1 MPTVLKATSEFTS
14 TAAASS
20 AEPPNA
26 NPHGTLWDMLVPI
39 ASLIVFCVLALMYSG
54 GYWGADPKYHTFA
67 SALGNSSAAPSL
79 VWASFGA
86 VGIAFLMYVPRGLVP
101 FTDFMSGLV
110 EGMKLMLPANIILVL
125 AWTLSGVCRD
135 LLQTPLFVQSIVT
148 SGGAE
153 WSIFL
158 PAVIFVIAAVKTD
171 EALTAA
177 LASPCSAVF
186 LLASTLLT
194 VDGLVHRIHDAGK
207 LAVVHIDLVDGLSSR
222 EIAVDSLNALCR
234 PDGIISTRPTLIR
247 RARHRGLLTVQ
258 RAFIL
263 DSLSLTS
270 LSGQLEQGK
279 PDFVEILP
287 GIMPRVIA
295 EISARTQV
303 PVIAGGLLRDKADV
317 MAAMRAGAAAVSTSA
332 PSLWDI

>member
-1 MPTVLKATSEFTS
+1 MHPL
-14 TAAASS
+14 
-20 AEPPNA
+20 AE
-26 NPHGTLWDMLVPI
+26 TLLDEP
-39 ASLIVFCVLALMYSG
+39 
-54 GYWGADPKYHTFA
+54 
-67 SALGNSSAAPSL
+67 
-79 VWASFGA
+79 
-86 VGIAFLMYVPRGLVP
+86 
-101 FTDFMSGLV
+101 
-110 EGMKLMLPANIILVL
+110 
-125 AWTLSGVCRD
+125 
-135 LLQTPLFVQSIVT
+135 
-148 SGGAE
+148 
-153 WSIFL
+153 
-158 PAVIFVIAAVKTD
+158 VIAAVKTD

-222 EIAVDSLNALCR
+222 EIAVDSLNALCH

-317 MAAMRAGAAAVSTSA
+317 MAAMQFPPLRPPCGISEPEQD
-332 PSLWDI
+332 PS

>member
-1 MPTVLKATSEFTS
+1 MHPL
-14 TAAASS
+14 
-20 AEPPNA
+20 AE
-26 NPHGTLWDMLVPI
+26 TLLDEP
-39 ASLIVFCVLALMYSG
+39 
-54 GYWGADPKYHTFA
+54 
-67 SALGNSSAAPSL
+67 
-79 VWASFGA
+79 
-86 VGIAFLMYVPRGLVP
+86 
-101 FTDFMSGLV
+101 
-110 EGMKLMLPANIILVL
+110 
-125 AWTLSGVCRD
+125 
-135 LLQTPLFVQSIVT
+135 
-148 SGGAE
+148 
-153 WSIFL
+153 
-158 PAVIFVIAAVKTD
+158 VIAAVKTD

-222 EIAVDSLNALCR
+222 EIAVDSLNALCH

-317 MAAMRAGAAAVSTSA
+317 MAAMRAGAAAVYTSA

>member
-1 MPTVLKATSEFTS
+1 M
-14 TAAASS
+14 
-20 AEPPNA
+20 
-26 NPHGTLWDMLVPI
+26 
-39 ASLIVFCVLALMYSG
+39 
-54 GYWGADPKYHTFA
+54 
-67 SALGNSSAAPSL
+67 
-79 VWASFGA
+79 
-86 VGIAFLMYVPRGLVP
+86 
-101 FTDFMSGLV
+101 
-110 EGMKLMLPANIILVL
+110 
-125 AWTLSGVCRD
+125 
-135 LLQTPLFVQSIVT
+135 
-148 SGGAE
+148 
-153 WSIFL
+153 
-158 PAVIFVIAAVKTD
+158 IAAVKTD

-222 EIAVDSLNALCR
+222 EIAVDSLNALCH

-295 EISARTQV
+295 EI
-303 PVIAGGLLRDKADV
+303 AGGLLRDKADV

>member
-1 MPTVLKATSEFTS
+1 MHPL
-14 TAAASS
+14 
-20 AEPPNA
+20 AE
-26 NPHGTLWDMLVPI
+26 TLLNEP
-39 ASLIVFCVLALMYSG
+39 
-54 GYWGADPKYHTFA
+54 
-67 SALGNSSAAPSL
+67 
-79 VWASFGA
+79 
-86 VGIAFLMYVPRGLVP
+86 
-101 FTDFMSGLV
+101 
-110 EGMKLMLPANIILVL
+110 
-125 AWTLSGVCRD
+125 
-135 LLQTPLFVQSIVT
+135 
-148 SGGAE
+148 
-153 WSIFL
+153 
-158 PAVIFVIAAVKTD
+158 VIAAVKTD

-222 EIAVDSLNALCR
+222 EIAVDSLNALCH

-295 EISARTQV
+295 EISTRTQV

-317 MAAMRAGAAAVSTSA
+317 MAAMRAGAAADRKSVV
-332 PSLWDI
+332 

>member
-1 MPTVLKATSEFTS
+1 MHPL
-14 TAAASS
+14 
-20 AEPPNA
+20 AE
-26 NPHGTLWDMLVPI
+26 TLLNEP
-39 ASLIVFCVLALMYSG
+39 
-54 GYWGADPKYHTFA
+54 
-67 SALGNSSAAPSL
+67 
-79 VWASFGA
+79 
-86 VGIAFLMYVPRGLVP
+86 
-101 FTDFMSGLV
+101 
-110 EGMKLMLPANIILVL
+110 
-125 AWTLSGVCRD
+125 
-135 LLQTPLFVQSIVT
+135 
-148 SGGAE
+148 
-153 WSIFL
+153 
-158 PAVIFVIAAVKTD
+158 VIAAVKTD

-222 EIAVDSLNALCR
+222 EIAVDSLNALCH

-332 PSLWDI
+332 PGLWDV

>member
-1 MPTVLKATSEFTS
+1 MHPL
-14 TAAASS
+14 
-20 AEPPNA
+20 AE
-26 NPHGTLWDMLVPI
+26 TLLDEP
-39 ASLIVFCVLALMYSG
+39 
-54 GYWGADPKYHTFA
+54 
-67 SALGNSSAAPSL
+67 
-79 VWASFGA
+79 
-86 VGIAFLMYVPRGLVP
+86 
-101 FTDFMSGLV
+101 
-110 EGMKLMLPANIILVL
+110 
-125 AWTLSGVCRD
+125 
-135 LLQTPLFVQSIVT
+135 
-148 SGGAE
+148 
-153 WSIFL
+153 
-158 PAVIFVIAAVKTD
+158 VIAAVKTD

-222 EIAVDSLNALCR
+222 EIAVDSLNALCH

-287 GIMPRVIA
+287 GIIA

>member
-1 MPTVLKATSEFTS
+1 MMPENWPWFTS
-14 TAAASS
+14 T
-20 AEPPNA
+20 
-26 NPHGTLWDMLVPI
+26 LWT
-39 ASLIVFCVLALMYSG
+39 AFRRGRSR
-54 GYWGADPKYHTFA
+54 WT
-67 SALGNSSAAPSL
+67 PS
-79 VWASFGA
+79 
-86 VGIAFLMYVPRGLVP
+86 
-101 FTDFMSGLV
+101 
-110 EGMKLMLPANIILVL
+110 
-125 AWTLSGVCRD
+125 
-135 LLQTPLFVQSIVT
+135 TPCATQ
-148 SGGAE
+148 A
-153 WSIFL
+153 
-158 PAVIFVIAAVKTD
+158 
-171 EALTAA
+171 
-177 LASPCSAVF
+177 
-186 LLASTLLT
+186 
-194 VDGLVHRIHDAGK
+194 
-207 LAVVHIDLVDGLSSR
+207 
-222 EIAVDSLNALCR
+222 
-234 PDGIISTRPTLIR
+234 DGIISTRPTLIR

>member
-1 MPTVLKATSEFTS
+1 MHPL
-14 TAAASS
+14 
-20 AEPPNA
+20 AE
-26 NPHGTLWDMLVPI
+26 TLLDEP
-39 ASLIVFCVLALMYSG
+39 
-54 GYWGADPKYHTFA
+54 
-67 SALGNSSAAPSL
+67 
-79 VWASFGA
+79 
-86 VGIAFLMYVPRGLVP
+86 
-101 FTDFMSGLV
+101 
-110 EGMKLMLPANIILVL
+110 
-125 AWTLSGVCRD
+125 
-135 LLQTPLFVQSIVT
+135 
-148 SGGAE
+148 
-153 WSIFL
+153 
-158 PAVIFVIAAVKTD
+158 VIAAVKTD
-171 EALTAA
+171 EALTAT

-222 EIAVDSLNALCR
+222 EIAVDSLNALCH

-279 PDFVEILP
+279 PDFVEFLP

-317 MAAMRAGAAAVSTSA
+317 MAAMRAGATAVSTSA

>member
-1 MPTVLKATSEFTS
+1 MHPL
-14 TAAASS
+14 
-20 AEPPNA
+20 AE
-26 NPHGTLWDMLVPI
+26 TLLNEP
-39 ASLIVFCVLALMYSG
+39 
-54 GYWGADPKYHTFA
+54 
-67 SALGNSSAAPSL
+67 
-79 VWASFGA
+79 
-86 VGIAFLMYVPRGLVP
+86 
-101 FTDFMSGLV
+101 
-110 EGMKLMLPANIILVL
+110 
-125 AWTLSGVCRD
+125 
-135 LLQTPLFVQSIVT
+135 
-148 SGGAE
+148 
-153 WSIFL
+153 
-158 PAVIFVIAAVKTD
+158 VIAAVKTD

-177 LASPCSAVF
+177 LASPCRAVF

-222 EIAVDSLNALCR
+222 EIAVDSLNALCH

-317 MAAMRAGAAAVSTSA
+317 MAAMRAGAASVSTSA

>member
-1 MPTVLKATSEFTS
+1 MHPL
-14 TAAASS
+14 
-20 AEPPNA
+20 AE
-26 NPHGTLWDMLVPI
+26 TLLDEP
-39 ASLIVFCVLALMYSG
+39 
-54 GYWGADPKYHTFA
+54 
-67 SALGNSSAAPSL
+67 
-79 VWASFGA
+79 
-86 VGIAFLMYVPRGLVP
+86 
-101 FTDFMSGLV
+101 
-110 EGMKLMLPANIILVL
+110 
-125 AWTLSGVCRD
+125 
-135 LLQTPLFVQSIVT
+135 
-148 SGGAE
+148 
-153 WSIFL
+153 
-158 PAVIFVIAAVKTD
+158 VIAAVKTD

-222 EIAVDSLNALCR
+222 EIAVDSLNALCH

-303 PVIAGGLLRDKADV
+303 PVIAGGLLRDKADI
-317 MAAMRAGAAAVSTSA
+317 MAAMCAGAAAVSTSA